1 MFVVLI
7 VESVGVLL
15 CCCGL
20 LFSEYLLPAVTLTIV
35 AALLVYW

>member
-15 CCCGL
+15 RCGGYGGWL
-20 LFSEYLLPAVTLTIV
+20 WCGGVLVGV
-35 AALLVYW
+35 AR